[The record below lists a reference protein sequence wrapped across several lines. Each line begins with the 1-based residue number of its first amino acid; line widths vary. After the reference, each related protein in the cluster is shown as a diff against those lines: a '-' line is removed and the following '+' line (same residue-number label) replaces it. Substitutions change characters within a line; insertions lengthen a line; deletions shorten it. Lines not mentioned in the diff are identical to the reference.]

1 MNIEKIESLL
11 LRLISKE
18 FPFVKKVQFDFDY
31 TNILFN
37 IYVDPSY
44 EVSRKYGVLF
54 NPDSYKGP
62 FDYLSYIFEHIRD
75 VNRYR
80 TFESLSQAL
89 DDLSFN
95 LASPFI
101 ERYCESV
108 GLNVSDNL
116 LTQYYVI

>member
-37 IYVDPSY
+37 IYVDPY
-44 EVSRKYGVLF
+44 EVSRKYGAEF
-54 NPDSYKGP
+54 KPDSYKGP
-62 FDYLSYIFEHIRD
+62 FDLLYYIFEHIRD
-75 VNRYR
+75 ANRYN
-80 TFESLSQAL
+80 TFESLSFDL
-89 DDLSFN
+89 DDLSFY
-95 LASPFI
+95 LASPFK
-101 ERYCESV
+101 ERYCESE
-108 GLNVSDNL
+108 GLDFSDNL

>member
-1 MNIEKIESLL
+1 MNINKIESLL

-18 FPFVKKVQFDFDY
+18 FTFVKKVQFDYDS
-31 TNILFN
+31 THPLLN
-37 IYVDPSY
+37 IYVNPY
-44 EVSRKYGVLF
+44 EVSRKYGTGF

-62 FDYLSYIFEHIRD
+62 FDFLSYIFEHNRD
-75 VNRYR
+75 ANRYR
-80 TFESLSQAL
+80 TFESISQSL

-95 LASPFI
+95 LASPFT

-108 GLNVSDNL
+108 GIETSNDF

>member
-18 FPFVKKVQFDFDY
+18 FPFVKKVQFDYDS

-37 IYVDPSY
+37 IYVDPY
-44 EVSRKYGVLF
+44 EVSRKYGAGF
-54 NPDSYKGP
+54 ERDFYYKGP

-75 VNRYR
+75 ANRYR
-80 TFESLSQAL
+80 TFESLSQSL

-95 LASPFI
+95 LASPFT
-101 ERYCESV
+101 ERYCESE
-108 GLNVSDNL
+108 GLDFSDNL

>member
-1 MNIEKIESLL
+1 MNIDKIESLL

-18 FPFVKKVQFDFDY
+18 FTFVKKVQFDYDDE
-31 TNILFN
+31 TPLLN
-37 IYVDPSY
+37 IYVNPY
-44 EVSRKYGVLF
+44 EVSRKYGSGF

-62 FDYLSYIFEHIRD
+62 FDFLSYIFEHIRD
-75 VNRYR
+75 ANRYR
-80 TFESLSQAL
+80 TFESISYAL

-95 LASPFI
+95 LASPFT

-108 GLNVSDNL
+108 GIEISDVL